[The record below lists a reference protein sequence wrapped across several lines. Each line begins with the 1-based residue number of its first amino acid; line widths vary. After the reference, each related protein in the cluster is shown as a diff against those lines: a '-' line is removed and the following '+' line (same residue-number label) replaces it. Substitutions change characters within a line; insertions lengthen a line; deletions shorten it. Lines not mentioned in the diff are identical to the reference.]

1 MEKLKVKVMVLVGT
15 RPEALKMAPVIIEL
29 QKRPELS
36 TYVIISG
43 QQSEMVEQALRIF
56 NISQTIT
63 LSQAA
68 DRSIPSNTVATIL
81 EQLHSLNNNIK
92 FDCIFVHGD
101 TATTLAGALYGYYAG
116 IKIYHVEAGLR
127 TGDMYQ
133 PWPEE
138 GNRRMVGM
146 LANKHFAP
154 TERAKQNLL
163 NEGVLEKNICM
174 TGNTIVDALGYVK
187 ENYLSENLQNTEV
200 IRYVKN
206 IQSGSKIILVTA
218 HRRENFGEP
227 IKQICDAIIEL
238 SSHFE
243 NLKFIL
249 PVHPNPKVRRTIKN
263 KLSDVDNVKLVE
275 PLDYIELLY
284 ILNRSYCVLTDSGG
298 IQEEAPSFGKPI
310 FVLRDT
316 TERPEILDAGIGI
329 LTGTDTKNIVQ
340 AVQTIIE
347 DDTMYK
353 KMSMTIN
360 PFGTGEAAKQ
370 IVGDIFDE

>member
-1 MEKLKVKVMVLVGT
+1 MKVMVLVGT

-29 QKRPELS
+29 QKRPEVS
-36 TYVIISG
+36 TYVVISG

-56 NISQTIT
+56 NISQTIM

-68 DRSIPSNTVATIL
+68 DRSIPSNTIATIL
-81 EQLHSLNNNIK
+81 EQLHSLNNKIK

-146 LANKHFAP
+146 LAHKHFAP
-154 TERAKQNLL
+154 TESAKQNLL
-163 NEGVLEKNICM
+163 NEGVFEKNICM
-174 TGNTIVDALGYVK
+174 TGNTIVDALEYVK

-243 NLKFIL
+243 NLKFIF
-249 PVHPNPKVRRTIKN
+249 PVHPNPKVRCIIKN
-263 KLSDVDNVKLVE
+263 KLSDIENVKLVE

-340 AVQTIIE
+340 AVTTIIG
-347 DDTMYK
+347 DDAMYET
-353 KMSMTIN
+353 MSMTIN

-370 IVGDIFDE
+370 IIGDIFDEQKI